1 MRGVALIASAIL
13 AILVDGTSTAIIN
26 TGLPYLQGI
35 TASSPDES
43 SWILT
48 TFNASYYSFIFL
60 SPWLVARFGRRN
72 LILTALIAFSA
83 LSLLLAVTSDF
94 RLFLVLRF
102 IQGACL
108 GCVFVPAV
116 MLFFTSL
123 SASALRYA
131 APGFVLAA
139 ISGSTLGTLIGGFVA
154 DEYGGNLVFV
164 PAAIATLI
172 TAALIFGAVNKKDI
186 VETGLRFD
194 VIGVA
199 LSLITFGAM
208 QYLSNEGERRN
219 WFDDSSVTIATIVLL
234 LSLGG
239 FVYWQLFGTR
249 NPHVNLRMFVK
260 YRNLAV
266 GSVINIVIGATGYS
280 VTTFVGYLAVAL
292 AATPTVA
299 GELIPVRLITYVIG
313 VPAAFLLTI
322 TRTLSVRAVV
332 IIGVLGSSAAF
343 LWFSHLMTTTA
354 EMTSFVGVSLLFGL
368 FFAMLSQPIGTL
380 VVGSIPLPLLA
391 AGLSVYKLSS
401 PIGTMIATGFM
412 QFLVDHRAA
421 VANSLIAGD
430 VRLGNPAVDQY
441 VFQHHGAAG
450 LGGFAAVQSQTLAYS
465 FSMQVYA
472 VLLLAVIPVVF
483 FAKLGPPPA
492 PAPPLKEPASDV

>member
-1 MRGVALIASAIL
+1 VSAIL

-35 TASSPDES
+35 TASSPDQG

-48 TFNASYYSFIFL
+48 TFNAAYYSSILL

-72 LILTALIAFSA
+72 LILTALLSFSA
-83 LSLLLAVTSDF
+83 LSVLLADTTNF
-94 RLFLVLRF
+94 GLFLVLRF
-102 IQGACL
+102 LQGACL

-116 MLFFTSL
+116 ILFFTSL
-123 SASALRYA
+123 SASALKYA

-154 DEYGGNLVFV
+154 DQYGGNLVFL
-164 PAAIATLI
+164 PAAIATAV
-172 TAALIFGAVNKKDI
+172 TAALIFVAVSKKDV

-194 VIGVA
+194 GVGVA
-199 LSLITFGAM
+199 LSIVTFGAM

-219 WFDDSSVTIATIVLL
+219 WFDDSTIAFATFVLAA
-234 LSLGG
+234 SLGA
-239 FVYWQLFGTR
+239 FVYWELFGTR
-249 NPHVNLRMFVK
+249 NPHVNLRMFVN

-266 GSVINIVIGATGYS
+266 GSLINIVIGATGYS

-299 GELIPVRLITYVIG
+299 GELIPVRLLTYVIG
-313 VPAAFLLTI
+313 VPAAFLLSS

-332 IIGVLGSSAAF
+332 VIGVLGSSAAF
-343 LWFSHLMTTTA
+343 LWFGRLMTTTA
-354 EMTSFVGVSLLFGL
+354 DMTSFVGVSLVFGL

-391 AGLSVYKLSS
+391 AGLSIYKLSS
-401 PIGTMIATGFM
+401 PVGTMIATGFM
-412 QFLVDHRAA
+412 QNVLDRHTVA
-421 VANSLIAGD
+421 VNSLIAGD
-430 VRLGNPAVDQY
+430 VTLGNPAVDQY
-441 VFQHHGAAG
+441 VYQHHGSAAG
-450 LGGFAAVQSQTLAYS
+450 LAGVAAVQSQTLAYS
-465 FSMQVYA
+465 FSMQLYA
-472 VLLLAVIPVVF
+472 VILLAVIPVIF
-483 FAKLGPPPA
+483 FAKLGPPQA
-492 PAPPLKEPASDV
+492 AAAKATGNDV